1 VKTVFL
7 QRHAKSSWRN
17 KELPDIDRPLKAKGI
32 NDAYAAAEFIKSKG
46 LHPDHILSS
55 PANRALHTAI
65 IMARIIEF
73 PFQRLEIHP
82 HLYHGNSEA
91 IVDVIKVTNS
101 EYDSIML
108 VGHDPILTNFFNW
121 MTGAPIEKIPTA
133 SVLSIQFEISNWQQL
148 NKGTGTLKIEFNP

>member
-1 VKTVFL
+1 
-7 QRHAKSSWRN
+7 
-17 KELPDIDRPLKAKGI
+17 
-32 NDAYAAAEFIKSKG
+32 
-46 LHPDHILSS
+46 
-55 PANRALHTAI
+55 
-65 IMARIIEF
+65 MARIIEF

-148 NKGTGTLKIEFNP
+148 NKGTGTLKIEFNPKNTTNPIKS